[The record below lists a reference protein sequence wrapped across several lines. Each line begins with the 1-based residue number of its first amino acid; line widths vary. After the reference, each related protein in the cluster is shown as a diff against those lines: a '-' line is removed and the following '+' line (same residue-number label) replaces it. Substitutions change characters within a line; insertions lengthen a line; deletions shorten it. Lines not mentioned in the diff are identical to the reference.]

1 MSGAAVKTGQVGNLP
16 INSNYSNE
24 TAQKAVLGSRVFAD
38 DPYWGGGEFVYC
50 RATAAL
56 VQFALVILTASFDST
71 NKKWLFDATPCPN
84 TANLGIAVGVAM
96 TKCSA
101 AGEFCWVKVAGITP
115 INGTASV
122 AAGTAFGITAAGQVG
137 AVADGK
143 QICGAR
149 VVAAATTTVA
159 KTLCVAHSG
168 STKLRVPNADGWF
181 VGAYLSGTGIDSG
194 TTVAAISPDGTEVT
208 LSTATTAKVSGTVTA
223 TYNNSTVFYNVV
235 NLNHAFAQGQDKTA

>member
-1 MSGAAVKTGQVGNLP
+1 MPGGASSNRVGHKPLT
-16 INSNYSNE
+16 SNFANE
-24 TAQKAVLGSRVFAD
+24 TVQSGILGNRVIAE

-71 NKKWLFDATPCPN
+71 NKRWLFNATPCPN
-84 TANLGIAVGVAM
+84 TANLGQAVGVAM

-101 AGEFCWVKVAGITP
+101 AGEFVWVKVSGITP
-115 INGTASV
+115 VNGTASV
-122 AAGTAFGITAAGQVG
+122 AADTAFGITAAGQIG
-137 AVADGK
+137 AVANGK

-159 KTLCVAHSG
+159 KTLCVADSG
-168 STKLRVPNADGWF
+168 SLTLQVPNSDGWF
-181 VGAYLSGTGIDSG
+181 VGAYLSGTGIDTG
-194 TTVAAISPDGTEVT
+194 CTVAAISPDGRFVT

-235 NLNHAFAQGQDKTA
+235 CMNNPFAQGQVA